1 MKEFFQTKKL
11 ILISGLTFL
20 CLLIG
25 YYIYF
30 YSFSFPVNSDNVY
43 FLHAAED
50 MLNGNPLLK
59 NWNGGFFTALTG
71 DILWA
76 AFFRLFLS
84 QKAVLY
90 LIGPLSYALIVLFCF
105 LILSRNQPHH
115 RQKYIGFFLIPIL
128 FVPKALRHPLMTLG
142 MHGIA
147 ILYILILTWLFGIL
161 AAENKSSLLMR
172 TVYFFLLWMAS
183 IADGY
188 VIYYFAIPA
197 LSVLIL
203 DAIQSRSK
211 KNRILF
217 FLTLFGTVAGV
228 ATIQLINRMGFL
240 RTEKTAFELIKFSDW
255 GKYICNTAD
264 TWFRIF
270 GFSFHEFSI
279 RKPDAIF
286 EISGAVTALIVLILI
301 LKAIKDFFQ
310 QDMTTKVLIAGFLFC
325 TGSFTFT
332 AVTQA
337 EPAVRYLSPAFFSG
351 LLIAGK
357 QILRMPPRRKSERWL
372 LGIPLL
378 LFALGNVSVTYYAAP
393 VTSPSYVEIADA
405 LKDRGVKAIY
415 ATYWETH
422 ALSYYSGERI
432 QAAPIMA
439 ENDKIIPYQW
449 SSKTDWY
456 EPNFNAT
463 AILISQNKRYGLS
476 EDLLIRTFGEYRE
489 RFLLDETEIYIYGK
503 NLSAIFANAE

>member
-1 MKEFFQTKKL
+1 MKEYLHRNGF
-11 ILISGLTFL
+11 ILISGLAFL

-30 YSFSFPVNSDNVY
+30 YSFAFPVNSDNVY

-105 LILSRNQPHH
+105 LILSQNQPRHQ
-115 RQKYIGFFLIPIL
+115 QKCIGLFLIPIL
-128 FVPKALRHPLMTLG
+128 FVPQALRHPLMTLG

-161 AAENKSSLLMR
+161 AAENKPSPLKR
-172 TVYFFLLWMAS
+172 IVYFFLLWMAS

-188 VIYYFAIPA
+188 VIYYFAIPTLA
-197 LSVLIL
+197 VLIF
-203 DAIQSRSK
+203 DNIQSRSK
-211 KNRILF
+211 KNRGLF
-217 FLTLFGTVAGV
+217 LSTLFGTIAGF
-228 ATIQLINRMGFL
+228 ATVQLINRMGFL
-240 RTEKTAFELIKFSDW
+240 QTEKTAFELVKFSDL
-255 GKYICNTAD
+255 GKYVCNTVD

-270 GFSFHEFSI
+270 GFPFHEFSI
-279 RKPDAIF
+279 HQPNAVF
-286 EISGAVTALIVLILI
+286 GISGAIAALIVLVLI
-301 LKAIKDFFQ
+301 FKAIIDFFR

-332 AVTQA
+332 TVTQA

-357 QILRMPPRRKSERWL
+357 QILRMSPLRKSEQWL
-372 LGIPLL
+372 ISIPFLF
-378 LFALGNVSVTYYAAP
+378 FALGNISVTYYFAP
-393 VTSPSYVEIADA
+393 VPNSSYVEIADA
-405 LKDRGVKAIY
+405 LKDRGVKTIY

-422 ALSYYSGERI
+422 ALSYYSGEKI

-439 ENDKIIPYQW
+439 ENGKIIPYRW
-449 SSKTDWY
+449 SSKSDWY
-456 EPNFNAT
+456 DPDFNAT
-463 AILISQNKRYGLS
+463 AVLISQNKRYGLT
-476 EDLLIRTFGEYRE
+476 ENLLIRTFGDYRE

-503 NLSAIFANAE
+503 NLSAIFTNAE